1 MPVLLTVWLILSL
14 ILTGCWNSR
23 ELNDL
28 AIVSGIG
35 IDLTAN
41 NGEFR
46 VTFQVVNPSAS
57 STSMGSGNGMPA
69 VTVISASD
77 RTVFGALRKASKR
90 ATRQLFFA
98 HSQLVVVGESLARSG
113 IEGLF
118 DIFER
123 SHELR
128 LNSPVLIS
136 RNSDAASV
144 LKILTTLESLP
155 SMGVVKRCKIPPE
168 YTEKTGT

>member
-90 ATRQLFFA
+90 ATRQLFLPILSSLLWVNRWPEAELKACSIFLNDHMNFA
-98 HSQLVVVGESLARSG
+98 
-113 IEGLF
+113 
-118 DIFER
+118 
-123 SHELR
+123 
-128 LNSPVLIS
+128 
-136 RNSDAASV
+136 
-144 LKILTTLESLP
+144 
-155 SMGVVKRCKIPPE
+155 
-168 YTEKTGT
+168 